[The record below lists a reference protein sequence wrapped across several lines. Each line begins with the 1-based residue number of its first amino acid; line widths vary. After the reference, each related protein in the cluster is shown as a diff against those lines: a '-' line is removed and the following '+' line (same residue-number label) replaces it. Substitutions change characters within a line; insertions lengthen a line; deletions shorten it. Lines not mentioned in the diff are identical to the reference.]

1 MTVAHGPGV
10 WDWHFQPHLDVWIPL
25 LFVLGAYFYALR
37 RFGPARAALG
47 EAPATPTQKRCF
59 VLGVAALWVASDWPI
74 HDLSE
79 DFLFSI
85 HMVQHLLFTFVAPPL
100 LLLGLPAWMVR
111 PLLGTGLRRHVFRTF
126 TRPLVALIVFNAVI
140 ALTHWPAIVNLAVG
154 SEPAHLL
161 LHGVLLFTAL
171 AMWWPVV
178 PPIPETRTLS
188 DPTKMLYLFL
198 QSIVPTVPAS
208 FLTFAASPIYSSYEA
223 LPHPWISAVDD
234 QMIAGLIMKVG
245 GGLLLWAII
254 TVMFFRWSAREQRD
268 EIETELTWED
278 FERDLEVWDLRK

>member
-100 LLLGLPAWMVR
+100 LLLGL
-111 PLLGTGLRRHVFRTF
+111 
-126 TRPLVALIVFNAVI
+126 
-140 ALTHWPAIVNLAVG
+140 
-154 SEPAHLL
+154 
-161 LHGVLLFTAL
+161 
-171 AMWWPVV
+171 
-178 PPIPETRTLS
+178 
-188 DPTKMLYLFL
+188 
-198 QSIVPTVPAS
+198 
-208 FLTFAASPIYSSYEA
+208 
-223 LPHPWISAVDD
+223 
-234 QMIAGLIMKVG
+234 
-245 GGLLLWAII
+245 
-254 TVMFFRWSAREQRD
+254 
-268 EIETELTWED
+268 
-278 FERDLEVWDLRK
+278 